1 MTALV
6 AGDGGSTG
14 SHTVR
19 ALHEA
24 NDNVVAMDDPPAFPR
39 IEALN
44 WT

>member
-1 MTALV
+1 MTVLV
-6 AGDGGSTG
+6 IGDAGYVGGTPF
-14 SHTVR
+14 

-24 NDNVVAMDDPPAFPR
+24 NDKVVVMDNPPAFPR